1 MKVRLL
7 FWVTAASVLISACG
21 PSTSA
26 TRTDTPVNL
35 SAQTTPLNSLAAPTS
50 APSSPTPEPP
60 TLTPTP
66 DVTATTFFTP
76 TPSGPLA
83 TIMSDATTCM
93 YGPDFG
99 YNVIDALNSGQVAQI
114 VGRDDN
120 TSWLQIRDPN
130 NTSVSCWVPSVSVT
144 TTGDIPGVQVVMPP
158 MGTITKVTNTA
169 SVVSSSCPTGTSKIR
184 FTATV
189 TTTSWALVD
198 YTWSVS
204 GPGKVKAPGGRVVF
218 KTGGANNIYGNV
230 TQKLPCG
237 VYKVTLHITNPLD
250 VSVTRTISLP

>member
-7 FWVTAASVLISACG
+7 FWLTAVSILISACG
-21 PSTSA
+21 PSAAAS
-26 TRTDTPVNL
+26 RTDVQTNLPTQAISINPQSTPTV
-35 SAQTTPLNSLAAPTS
+35 
-50 APSSPTPEPP
+50 APSSPTAEPP
-60 TLTPTP
+60 ATATPN
-66 DVTATTFFTP
+66 VTATPSPTP

-83 TIMSDATTCM
+83 AIVSDSTTCM

-99 YNVIDALNSGQVAQI
+99 YNVIDILNSGQVAQI
-114 VGRDDN
+114 IGRDDN

-130 NTSVSCWVPSVSVT
+130 NVSVSCWVPSISVT
-144 TTGDIPGVQVVMPP
+144 TTGDIANVQVVMPP

-169 SVVSSSCPTGTSKIR
+169 SAASSACPGGTSKIR
-184 FTATV
+184 FTATI
-189 TTTSWALVD
+189 TATSWVIVD
-198 YTWSVS
+198 YYWTVS
-204 GPGKVKAPGGRVVF
+204 GPGKVNAPSGRAVF